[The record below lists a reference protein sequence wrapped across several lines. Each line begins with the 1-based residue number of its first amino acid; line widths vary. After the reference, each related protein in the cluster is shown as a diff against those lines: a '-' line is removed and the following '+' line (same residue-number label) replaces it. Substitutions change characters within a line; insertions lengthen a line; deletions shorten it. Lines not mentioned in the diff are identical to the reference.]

1 MFGYYIQLDLRSLKR
16 NVGLTALMIMSIA
29 VGVATSMTTYAV
41 FRATAGD
48 PIPQKSSLLFVPQ
61 IDNWGP
67 EQNAERGG
75 EPPRMMSYLDTIA
88 LMRDQRAKRQTA
100 LYPVTALVVPSDASI
115 LPFRVNSYA
124 AYTSAFQMFEVPFL
138 FGAGWSAAEDESLAA
153 VAVISRSLNDKL
165 FGGENSVG
173 KEIRIDSRNYR
184 VTGIMDDWDP
194 QPVFFDAANTGGFDE
209 PVQLFVP
216 FKHAISLEFPTIGN
230 RSCYKTPDA
239 GWNAW
244 LQSECAWISYWAE
257 LPDPASVDAYRNY
270 LNSYS
275 AQQQQSGRFNW
286 PPNTRLRDMMEWLD
300 YLKVVPTESK
310 ISVLLGLGFLL
321 ICLVNTIG
329 LLLAKFMRRASE
341 IGVRR
346 ALGASRGAIYQQFLV
361 EAGAVG
367 LAGGLLGLPF
377 TGIGMLYTDLVF
389 EPEVARL
396 AKLDVSLAVLTMV
409 VAVLSTI
416 IAALY
421 PIWRAAQVQ
430 PAWQLKTN

>member
-1 MFGYYIQLDLRSLKR
+1 
-16 NVGLTALMIMSIA
+16 
-29 VGVATSMTTYAV
+29 
-41 FRATAGD
+41 
-48 PIPQKSSLLFVPQ
+48 
-61 IDNWGP
+61 
-67 EQNAERGG
+67 
-75 EPPRMMSYLDTIA
+75 
-88 LMRDQRAKRQTA
+88 
-100 LYPVTALVVPSDASI
+100 
-115 LPFRVNSYA
+115 
-124 AYTSAFQMFEVPFL
+124 
-138 FGAGWSAAEDESLAA
+138 
-153 VAVISRSLNDKL
+153 L